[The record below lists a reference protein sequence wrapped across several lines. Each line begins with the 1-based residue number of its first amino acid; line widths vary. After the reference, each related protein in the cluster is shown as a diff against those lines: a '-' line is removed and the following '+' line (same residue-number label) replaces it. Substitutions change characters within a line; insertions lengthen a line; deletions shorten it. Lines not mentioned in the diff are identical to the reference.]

1 MITTR
6 RLSRSLLL
14 TLAAALAAACGGGA
28 EEARSPS
35 SSAEAKAGPT
45 TGATET
51 MPASAASE
59 KESERPKETVA
70 AQRAKPLKERWL
82 GTWTMGLTG
91 EARKAAE
98 EAARKKAGK
107 DEAMYAALM
116 KQAEEDAAK
125 VTREYTGDLEAAYE
139 NGKLVYKIRY
149 SVVKEEGDTLTM
161 RRTGTDE
168 VSKKEAQGEYQI
180 LFKNDDTIEIRD
192 PDVKDP
198 KKATVLILKRSMVQA
213 KSLPPG
219 AAK

>member
-6 RLSRSLLL
+6 RLSRPLLV
-14 TLAAALAAACGGGA
+14 TLAATLAAACGG
-28 EEARSPS
+28 EVKEARSPS
-35 SSAEAKAGPT
+35 SSEAQAPLAAGAP
-45 TGATET
+45 EP
-51 MPASAASE
+51 MSAASE
-59 KESERPKETVA
+59 KESERPKETIA
-70 AQRAKPLKERWL
+70 AQRARPLKERFL

-91 EARKAAE
+91 DARKAAE

-116 KQAEEDAAK
+116 KQAEDDAAK

-149 SVVKEEGDTLTM
+149 QVVKEEGDTLTM

-213 KSLPPG
+213 KSVPPD
-219 AAK
+219 APK